1 MLKTTITAAAMAALC
16 SLPAFAEDAPKP
28 ADASKPTDA
37 SKPPE
42 PPKAPY
48 TLSANVFLV
57 SDYLFRGIT
66 QTWGKPAIQGGF
78 DFVHDSGI
86 YLGTWASNVS
96 SNEFPGGSMEWDMYG
111 GYNYKV
117 NDDITVGAGVYYYYY
132 PGANL
137 DKANPP
143 LPGRSLNTFEGNL
156 SASWKWIGVKVSYAF
171 SDYFG
176 ADKQLGF
183 QDDTRGT
190 VYPEVNV
197 NYPLMDNL
205 TLVGHVGYTHYS
217 ENLAAPNANGRTD
230 PSYVDWKLGVSW
242 VWKDGWT
249 LGAYY
254 VDTSNKHYYD
264 HTVSLVNSD
273 VKDLARATG
282 YVTVGRTF

>member
-1 MLKTTITAAAMAALC
+1 MSKKQLIAASVVAFVAL
-16 SLPAFAEDAPKP
+16 PTFAEDAP
-28 ADASKPTDA
+28 
-37 SKPPE
+37 KPPE

-86 YLGTWASNVS
+86 YLGTWGSNVS
-96 SNEFPGGSMEWDMYG
+96 SNEFPGGSMEWDLYG
-111 GYNYKV
+111 GYNYKL
-117 NDDITVGAGVYYYYY
+117 NDDVTLGAGVLYYFY

-137 DKANPP
+137 DKANPA
-143 LPGRSLNTFEGNL
+143 LASRSLNTFEGNL
-156 SASWKWIGVKVSYAF
+156 SGSWKWIGVKLSYAF
-171 SDYFG
+171 TDYFG
-176 ADKQLGF
+176 ADKELGF
-183 QDDTRGT
+183 KDDTKGT
-190 VYPEVNV
+190 IYPEVNV

-205 TLVGHVGYTHYS
+205 TLVGHVGYTHYA
-217 ENLAAPNANGRTD
+217 EKLAAPNVNGKDD

-254 VDTSNKHYYD
+254 VDTSNKDYYKK
-264 HTVSLVNSD
+264 TVSFVNSD
-273 VKDLARATG
+273 IKDLARATG
-282 YVTVGRTF
+282 YITVGRTF